1 MLTSNSQL
9 VNWRR
14 AVEVRSGEE
23 ISECIDGGAQSLGS
37 EVAYGLVHGP
47 LDTEGHRSALVN
59 VCDMKIVT
67 NAFHR
72 SA

>member
-1 MLTSNSQL
+1 VVLVLTSDSQL

-47 LDTEGHRSALVN
+47 LDTEGHRLVLMHT
-59 VCDMKIVT
+59 CDVD
-67 NAFHR
+67 FH
-72 SA
+72 